1 MEARIM
7 GSQIGLTPLESLA
20 ALYVGWKLFG
30 LLGFILGPVG
40 LILIED
46 IVEAYDSSHTEG
58 KTTM

>member
-1 MEARIM
+1 M